1 MSTFDEKLLCKKKII
16 VTGGSSGIGFHTA
29 IELSKLGAEIV
40 LVCRKKEKIM
50 QNIDNFKDFSKVL
63 IIEADLSKQDSGAII
78 LKSLPTE
85 WLPLDGIFHSAGSFL
100 LKPFALSNE
109 SDFEVLSSVS
119 LNTLF
124 SFARL
129 LNKKKFFNEYSSI
142 VSMSS
147 VASEFG
153 TPGLGYYSAVKSA
166 VNASCK
172 TMAIEFSKRRIRVN
186 SLISGAIETEMHS
199 KILSQMSEL
208 AKEEYKNKHLLGFG
222 NKNDI
227 SSMVCFL
234 MSDASRWITGSLIH
248 VDGGYSAFK

>member
-1 MSTFDEKLLCKKKII
+1 MRTFDEQLLCKKII
-16 VTGGSSGIGFHTA
+16 LVTGGSSGIGFHTA
-29 IELSKLGAEIV
+29 IELSKLGAQIV
-40 LVCRKKEKIM
+40 LVCRKKDKIIHH
-50 QNIDNFKDFSKVL
+50 IDKFSDSLKIF
-63 IIEADLSKQDSGAII
+63 IIESDLSKKDSGALII
-78 LKSLPTE
+78 KSLPQE

-100 LKPFALSNE
+100 LKPYALSTE
-109 SDFEVLSSVS
+109 TDFESLCSVS
-119 LNTLF
+119 LNSLF

-129 LNKKKFFNEYSSI
+129 LHKNKYFNEYSSI

-153 TPGLGYYSAVKSA
+153 TPGLGYYSAIKSA
-166 VNASCK
+166 INASCK
-172 TMAIEFSKRRIRVN
+172 TMAIEFAKRKIRVN

-208 AKEEYKNKHLLGFG
+208 AKEEYEKKHLLGFG
-222 NKNDI
+222 NKSDI

-234 MSDASRWITGSLIH
+234 MSDSSKWITGSLIH